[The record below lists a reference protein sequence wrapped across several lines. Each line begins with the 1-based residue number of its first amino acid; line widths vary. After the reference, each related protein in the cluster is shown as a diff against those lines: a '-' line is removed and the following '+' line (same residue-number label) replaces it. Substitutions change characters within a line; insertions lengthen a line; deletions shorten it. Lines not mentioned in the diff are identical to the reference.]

1 MRRTVRGVERPR
13 LLFFYPCACATGGP
27 AGANGDGWLG
37 GAASKRESLT
47 PIAGRLPQIE
57 AAASTKTG
65 WDVCVAAAAAG
76 CVAAAAAA
84 RRRQGQPPARRRA
97 PHPGPA
103 ARPARTIPAP
113 PPHGPPPAAR
123 PRLLRDG
130 VPPGPPP
137 ARLGVARLHTG
148 TNPGPA
154 ATPTVRRCPGNEY
167 GPTPRGAARH
177 ILTWK
182 AAVPVPAAGPRPRPG
197 AGKCSGLGGSQEA
210 SHWYAAHTSTPPSIV
225 VVNTP
230 SRESGGSSSWFETC
244 SGAWYPRRRPC
255 GVAFNTLVDLNKLAG
270 ETLMS
275 LRPAMSAESEASDP
289 GRPGCRCRPRR
300 SAAAASCPPGG
311 PRGPAAGHVSGSR
324 APP

>member
-1 MRRTVRGVERPR
+1 MERGERGKEWRMRRTVRGVERPR

-113 PPHGPPPAAR
+113 PPQH
-123 PRLLRDG
+123 
-130 VPPGPPP
+130 
-137 ARLGVARLHTG
+137 
-148 TNPGPA
+148 
-154 ATPTVRRCPGNEY
+154 VRGY
-167 GPTPRGAARH
+167 YVT
-177 ILTWK
+177 
-182 AAVPVPAAGPRPRPG
+182 
-197 AGKCSGLGGSQEA
+197 
-210 SHWYAAHTSTPPSIV
+210 
-225 VVNTP
+225 
-230 SRESGGSSSWFETC
+230 
-244 SGAWYPRRRPC
+244 
-255 GVAFNTLVDLNKLAG
+255 AFL
-270 ETLMS
+270 
-275 LRPAMSAESEASDP
+275 P
-289 GRPGCRCRPRR
+289 GRHQPD
-300 SAAAASCPPGG
+300 
-311 PRGPAAGHVSGSR
+311 SG
-324 APP
+324 